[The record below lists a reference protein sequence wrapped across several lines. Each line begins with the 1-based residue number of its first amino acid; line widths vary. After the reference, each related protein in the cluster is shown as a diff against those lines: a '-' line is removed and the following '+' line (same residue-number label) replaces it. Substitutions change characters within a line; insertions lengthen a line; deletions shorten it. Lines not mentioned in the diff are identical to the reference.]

1 MMTPESVHREVGAYA
16 LGVLDPRD
24 SARFEE
30 HLAMCHQCPRELEQL
45 SPVAALLSH
54 VDMDSLVVA
63 DRSARDPHR
72 SEALVT
78 TVRAERRRATM
89 RRRLTLAACL
99 VVLMAAAGVLVS
111 GRFDVLGRSVQQDSP
126 VTSAAPRLHAV
137 SQQTGTDASVQVDA
151 KKWGSDV
158 TLEIAHVTGPVTCRL
173 VAVSKDG
180 QSEILMG
187 WNVPP
192 EGYGTSEQ
200 PKSLVLRGSTAITR
214 SDLSKLEVRTTSG
227 SLLVSVPT

>member
-72 SEALVT
+72 SDALVT
-78 TVRAERRRATM
+78 TVRAERRRAAM

-111 GRFDVLGRSVQQDSP
+111 GRLNLLTGSGEGNAP
-126 VTSAAPRLHAV
+126 VTSAAPKLHAV
-137 SQQTGTDASVQVDA
+137 SQQTDTEASVWVDG
-151 KKWGSDV
+151 KKWGSQV
-158 TLEIAHVTGPVTCRL
+158 TLEIDHVTGPATCRL
-173 VAVSKDG
+173 VAVSRNG
-180 QSEILMG
+180 QTEILMG